1 MIVTSGIVGTGASP
15 APYISGFS
23 SAQFTGNVTAANVSA
38 TNNFALP
45 VFANSSVRD
54 STITSP
60 QPGMMI
66 FVTGTGMQVRGATQ
80 WNTVTGTGT

>member
-1 MIVTSGIVGTGASP
+1 
-15 APYISGFS
+15 
-23 SAQFTGNVTAANVSA
+23 
-38 TNNFALP
+38 
-45 VFANSSVRD
+45 VRD